1 MSEDRSGSDVVA
13 LSRWRALVAR
23 SRQPRKRL
31 EALLG
36 DPAAAAIVP
45 QLGVEELYYLV
56 RSVGPEDALEL
67 LRLASPEQIRG
78 CLDFDVWDRDRVRP
92 ARALAWLHLLDELD
106 PVRLAA
112 AVRGLD
118 DELVALTIARYAVVH
133 DRTLDEAPDPQLR
146 HAVWPSPDDTFL
158 VELVTS
164 HPEAAR
170 TLERVLDRL
179 YKGDPDLARRV
190 LQDAKWGVDAEM
202 EEEAFR
208 WRSGR
213 MADLGFAPYHEALE
227 VYRWIDPARVR
238 IDTVAAPTDVTDTGE
253 PDALPVPLGD
263 PLGEDSFLG
272 RVLAGVDDP
281 SLLGMLAPH
290 LVSLVNRVLAADRI
304 DPADVDTVRT
314 VAARARDT
322 LSLGLQFLSGD
333 DLGRAR
339 GVLSMAPLILIFR
352 VGYALTTQL
361 QRRAKPLHDEGLG
374 FDEPDLDALV
384 ELRPLFPGGLDDPP
398 VAGPRAFRSMADVRR
413 VDAWLRELE
422 SRRAVTEG

>member
-1 MSEDRSGSDVVA
+1 MTEDRTGSDVVA

-36 DPAAAAIVP
+36 DASAAAIVP

-56 RSVGPEDALEL
+56 RSVGPEDALDL
-67 LRLASPEQIRG
+67 LRLATPEQIRG

-92 ARALAWLHLLDELD
+92 ARALAWLHVLDELD

-133 DRTLDEAPDPQLR
+133 DRTLDEAPDPHLR
-146 HAVWPSPDDTFL
+146 HPVWPSPDGTFL

-164 HPEAAR
+164 HAEAAR
-170 TLERVLDRL
+170 TLERVLERL

-202 EEEAFR
+202 EEDAFR

-213 MADLGFAPYHEALE
+213 MADLGFVDYHQALE
-227 VYRWIDPARVR
+227 VYRWIDPSRVR
-238 IDTVAAPTDVTDTGE
+238 VEGAPPAAEAVESGE
-253 PDALPVPLGD
+253 PEALPLPLGE

-272 RVLAGVDDP
+272 RVLAGIDDP
-281 SLLGMLAPH
+281 KLLGPLAQMLVA
-290 LVSLVNRVLAADRI
+290 LVNRVLAADRV
-304 DPADVDTVRT
+304 DPADVETVRA

-322 LSLGLQFLSGD
+322 LSLGLEYLAGGE
-333 DLGRAR
+333 LGRAR
-339 GVLSMAPLILIFR
+339 GVLASAPLLLIFR
-352 VGYALTTQL
+352 VGHALTAAL
-361 QRRAKPLHDEGLG
+361 QRRAQPLHREGMG

-384 ELRPLFPGGLDDPP
+384 ETRPLFPGGLDDPP
-398 VAGPRAFRSMADVRR
+398 MAGPRPFRSLTDVRR
-413 VDAWLRELE
+413 VEAWLDELE
-422 SRRAVTEG
+422 RRPAGA

>member
-45 QLGVEELYYLV
+45 RLGVEELYYLV
-56 RSVGPEDALEL
+56 RSVGPEDALDL

-78 CLDFDVWDRDRVRP
+78 CLDFDVWDRDRLRP
-92 ARALAWLHLLDELD
+92 ARALAWLHVLDELD
-106 PVRLAA
+106 PRRLAA

-118 DELVALTIARYAVVH
+118 DELVAMTIARHAVVH

-146 HAVWPSPDDTFL
+146 HAVWPSPDGTFL

-179 YKGDPDLARRV
+179 YRGDPDLARRV
-190 LQDAKWGVDAEM
+190 LQDAKWGVEAEM
-202 EEEAFR
+202 EEDAYR

-213 MADLGFAPYHEALE
+213 MADLGFVDYHEALE
-227 VYRWIDPARVR
+227 VYRWVDPAKVK
-238 IDTVAAPTDVTDTGE
+238 IDAAPPSPDAMDAGE
-253 PDALPVPLGD
+253 PEALPLPLGD
-263 PLGEDSFLG
+263 PMSEDSFLG
-272 RVLAGVDDP
+272 RVLAGIDDP
-281 SLLGMLAPH
+281 RLLGTLAPA
-290 LVSLVNRVLAADRI
+290 LVALVNRVLAADRI

-322 LSLGLQFLSGD
+322 LSLGLQYLAGD
-333 DLGRAR
+333 EIGRAR
-339 GVLSMAPLILIFR
+339 GVLSTAPLILIFR
-352 VGYALTTQL
+352 VGYALTAAL
-361 QRRAKPLHDEGLG
+361 QRRAQPLHREGMG

-384 ELRPLFPGGLDDPP
+384 ETRPLFPGGLDEPP
-398 VAGPRAFRSMADVRR
+398 VAGARPFRSLADVRR
-413 VDAWLRELE
+413 VEAWLGELE
-422 SRRAVTEG
+422 RRTAEG